1 MKIIVGSVKKKW
13 SLDIEK
19 KNLQRKRKNHKMRRK
34 LKKFFQILIHL
45 KDFFWIT
52 KLLLFN
58 KKILSKILFTT
69 FHRIY
74 IVEVSHETFQKFR
87 LNTILNNLNSSSN
100 FLFRLKS
107 FSNVIFSFLRNAVKE
122 LMYKIVPE

>member
-1 MKIIVGSVKKKW
+1 
-13 SLDIEK
+13 
-19 KNLQRKRKNHKMRRK
+19 MRRK